1 MSDADITFWF
11 DPSCPFTWR
20 ASRWLRGV
28 AQRRGLRI
36 HWRLMSLSIVNE
48 GKAVPTQYQEPMAQ
62 GVRAGRLLHA
72 VGDQRG
78 QDALARLYTEIGERV
93 HWPVRPINSTVL
105 TDALEAAGLDAGLL
119 DEADDT
125 SLDAQVRASHNE
137 GQARVG
143 TESGSPIIALGDGPG
158 FFGPVVVPVP
168 EGEHAEMLFDA
179 LRLLSALP
187 EFSELKRSRAP
198 F

>member
-93 HWPVRPINSTVL
+93 HWPSVRRWAGGTDRKFADMREEVIKRRDAAQPVL
-105 TDALEAAGLDAGLL
+105 HD
-119 DEADDT
+119 
-125 SLDAQVRASHNE
+125 
-137 GQARVG
+137 RV
-143 TESGSPIIALGDGPG
+143 PG
-158 FFGPVVVPVP
+158 
-168 EGEHAEMLFDA
+168 
-179 LRLLSALP
+179 
-187 EFSELKRSRAP
+187 K
-198 F
+198 